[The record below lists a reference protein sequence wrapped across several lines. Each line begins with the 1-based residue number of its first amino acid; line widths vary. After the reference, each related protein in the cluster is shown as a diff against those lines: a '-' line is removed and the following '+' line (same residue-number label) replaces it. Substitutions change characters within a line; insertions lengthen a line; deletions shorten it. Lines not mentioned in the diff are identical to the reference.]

1 MSASIRDSM
10 LREIKKLEAE
20 EQIKLLE
27 ELIFM
32 LESKMKKRSILE
44 LKGLGRDV
52 WEAVDVEK
60 YIESERSSWN
70 F

>member
-32 LESKMKKRSILE
+32 LKSKMKKRSILE

>member
-10 LREIKKLEAE
+10 LREIKKLEVE

>member
-1 MSASIRDSM
+1 M

-32 LESKMKKRSILE
+32 LKSKMKKRSILE